1 MSRWPAFSIHLGMS
15 ILEPLADERT
25 ARTSPTWDS
34 RIPRMSSIRGP
45 GQKLP
50 RASMVRVM
58 VGAVSS
64 IRVSLPGSP
73 GTQRPVVGVWWSDEQ
88 RRGAVVEEL
97 DDGGGTDRLAE
108 PVDHVLALEAEHV
121 HRHLAGHE
129 LDAERLGRLEQLL
142 RLGDAVLLREDA
154 HHPGAHPEKVHLRQ
168 LAVADARSLHR
179 GHHLLHPGLTS

>member
-97 DDGGGTDRLAE
+97 DDGGATDRLAE

-129 LDAERLGRLEQLL
+129 LDAKCLGRFEQLL
-142 RLGDAVLLREDA
+142 RLGDAVLLRQDA
-154 HHPGAHPEKVHLRQ
+154 IIQGPMPRKFIF
-168 LAVADARSLHR
+168 DSL
-179 GHHLLHPGLTS
+179 LWL